1 MPHLPAAFT
10 RRLIT
15 AVAVAMSVFHLYVAF
30 VGPPDAYVMRG
41 AHLAFALV
49 LAYLIMPGLARQ
61 GRARRPARPAAG
73 AACRGGGAV
82 PGREPRLHPEP
93 HLLRR

>member
-1 MPHLPAAFT
+1 MLSLPLVVS

-15 AVAVAMSVFHLYVAF
+15 TVAVAMSLFHLYVAF

-49 LAYLIMPGLARQ
+49 MAFLIMPGRN
-61 GRARRPARPAAG
+61 G
-73 AACRGGGAV
+73 AATKVGWFDV
-82 PGREPRLHPEP
+82 
-93 HLLRR
+93 LLVLAACAAALDRKSVV